1 MRKILYSLLA
11 GLLACYAC
19 QDNNS
24 SLGSSLVESSFYNVF
39 TNSCTVDL
47 STILLDSIETR
58 EDTIGHFGHYADTLW
73 GEVTAT
79 YYAEFT
85 KNTFSTTD
93 GHDYQFDSLVL
104 SMTPSG
110 HYWGDTLTPQYIS
123 VYRLKQP
130 IVLDNDEDLYNT
142 TVMATEDVPLTRFS
156 YLPQPGRQREVE
168 VRLPDAMGQQLLTDI
183 LVEDTYLDTQES
195 FKKVFPGLA
204 LVAETSG
211 SCITGFLVNDSSMTL
226 NLHYRDIFNQTTESE
241 LIFSV
246 NTEYAYTGVR
256 HNPTGTALDNL
267 QSGIENLIHAS
278 SMGYRAYLQGLTGY
292 YNQIEF
298 PDLNELQ
305 SKGEIVSV
313 ESATLYLYPLAR
325 SYNEVSQLPEE
336 EVEGMPSEYLYST
349 FEGTGGLYRCYV
361 TNAFALTR
369 HLSIGINLGMIL
381 GTVTQS
387 ETQENATVSYESSK
401 RAFYTDFG
409 LHYRFGGPNRNWEVG
424 AVFAPSLKIGHDNRL
439 TYSNSSTSED
449 MDKSYHSRTQYLP
462 MHIGAGLTT
471 SSEHWTVTMDY
482 NYVDWSRNTSAYTS
496 MKYEN
501 QHKLNVG
508 TIYLTEP
515 RKPRSTELM
524 AGIGISNSYINLKGG
539 KMYYLEG
546 NIGVS
551 FPVRYSFLSLGAT
564 WRQQVNLRD
573 NLMQESRF
581 SLNLNLTFGERII
594 RTKIK

>member
-168 VRLPDAMGQQLLTDI
+168 VRLPDAMGRQLLTDI

-226 NLHYRDIFNQTTESE
+226 NLHYRDISNQTTESE

-336 EVEGMPSEYLYST
+336 VRIYITDENNVLEDYVYGSDGVTVQTGNLTIDEMYGRETYYSFDLTEFIRNNFGTSGTRRQKLLMSLTDEEMATT
-349 FEGTGGLYRCYV
+349 FNQVVFT
-361 TNAFALTR
+361 ALPGQDR
-369 HLSIGINLGMIL
+369 QCRLD
-381 GTVTQS
+381 V
-387 ETQENATVSYESSK
+387 
-401 RAFYTDFG
+401 R
-409 LHYRFGGPNRNWEVG
+409 
-424 AVFAPSLKIGHDNRL
+424 LKI
-439 TYSNSSTSED
+439 
-449 MDKSYHSRTQYLP
+449 
-462 MHIGAGLTT
+462 
-471 SSEHWTVTMDY
+471 Y
-482 NYVDWSRNTSAYTS
+482 N
-496 MKYEN
+496 E
-501 QHKLNVG
+501 Q
-508 TIYLTEP
+508 
-515 RKPRSTELM
+515 
-524 AGIGISNSYINLKGG
+524 
-539 KMYYLEG
+539 
-546 NIGVS
+546 
-551 FPVRYSFLSLGAT
+551 
-564 WRQQVNLRD
+564 
-573 NLMQESRF
+573 
-581 SLNLNLTFGERII
+581 
-594 RTKIK
+594 

>member
-39 TNSCTVDL
+39 INSCTVDL

-226 NLHYRDIFNQTTESE
+226 NLHYRDISNQTTESE

-336 EVEGMPSEYLYST
+336 VRIYITDENNVLEDYVYGSDGVTVQTGNLTIDEMYGRETYYSFDLTEFIRNNFGTSGTRRQKLLMSLTDEEMATT
-349 FEGTGGLYRCYV
+349 FNQVVFT
-361 TNAFALTR
+361 ALPGQDR
-369 HLSIGINLGMIL
+369 QCRLD
-381 GTVTQS
+381 V
-387 ETQENATVSYESSK
+387 
-401 RAFYTDFG
+401 R
-409 LHYRFGGPNRNWEVG
+409 
-424 AVFAPSLKIGHDNRL
+424 LKI
-439 TYSNSSTSED
+439 
-449 MDKSYHSRTQYLP
+449 
-462 MHIGAGLTT
+462 
-471 SSEHWTVTMDY
+471 Y
-482 NYVDWSRNTSAYTS
+482 N
-496 MKYEN
+496 E
-501 QHKLNVG
+501 Q
-508 TIYLTEP
+508 
-515 RKPRSTELM
+515 
-524 AGIGISNSYINLKGG
+524 
-539 KMYYLEG
+539 
-546 NIGVS
+546 
-551 FPVRYSFLSLGAT
+551 
-564 WRQQVNLRD
+564 
-573 NLMQESRF
+573 
-581 SLNLNLTFGERII
+581 
-594 RTKIK
+594 